1 MLAPYDST
9 QPDRAAVDALSGD
22 TVLEFDQ
29 LEFPTP
35 GPIALQAHS
44 DGRWTQYKQIKVRR
58 I

>member
-1 MLAPYDST
+1 MKDNSVLV
-9 QPDRAAVDALSGD
+9 RCNGD